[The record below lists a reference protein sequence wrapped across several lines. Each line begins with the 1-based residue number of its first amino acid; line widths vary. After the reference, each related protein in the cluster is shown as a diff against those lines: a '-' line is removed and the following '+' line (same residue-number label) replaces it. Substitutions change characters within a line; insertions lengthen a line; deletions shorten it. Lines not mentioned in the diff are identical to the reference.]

1 MKRILVAGLATV
13 AVSGAVFAFA
23 ASLTV
28 TSGSLGAG
36 SAAVSSCTSGVTTSY
51 NLGTATSA
59 GYPVT
64 SVAVSGVAASCQGK
78 VMSVSLRDST
88 GNTVLGSGTA
98 TLPASCTT
106 TCPSQNVNVSGSP
119 AASAVA
125 NVDVAVNG

>member
-1 MKRILVAGLATV
+1 MKRILIAGLATI

-36 SAAVSSCTSGVTTSY
+36 SAAVSSCTASATTAY
-51 NLGTATSA
+51 NLGTATSS
-59 GYPVT
+59 GYPVS
-64 SVAVSGVAASCQGK
+64 SVAVSGVAAACQGK
-78 VMSVSLRDST
+78 TLSVSLRDSS

-106 TCPSQNVNVSGSP
+106 TCPTQTVTVSGSP
-119 AASAVA
+119 SASSVA

>member
-1 MKRILVAGLATV
+1 MKRILLAGLATV

-36 SAAVSSCTSGVTTSY
+36 SAAVSSCTSSVTTAY
-51 NLGTATSA
+51 NLGAATSS
-59 GYPVT
+59 GYPV
-64 SVAVSGVAASCQGK
+64 SGVAVSGIAAACQGK
-78 VMSVSLRDST
+78 TLSVSLRDSS

-106 TCPSQNVNVSGSP
+106 TCPTQNVSISGSP
-119 AASAVA
+119 AESGVA
-125 NVDVAVNG
+125 NVDVAIND